1 MKILVTGG
9 AGFIGTNLIKRLLKD
24 GHEVTSIDNYSTGKK
39 ENHQEGCEYH
49 DFDLSSSHTLDK
61 EGDYLEDGT
70 WAYGDESYP
79 ANRWNPRLNHIHGH
93 GDDKYDVI
101 FHLAALARIQ
111 PSLKDPHKTIFNNFV
126 STLNILEYGRKNDI
140 KVVCAGSS
148 SVHGGAYTNPYT
160 FTKWQGDKLCHM
172 YSEVFNFPV
181 NVCRFYNVYGPHH
194 LTEGEYCTVVGIFER
209 QYKNGEPLT
218 ITWDGEQRR
227 DFTHV
232 DDIVDGLILT
242 SESSNWGL
250 TLELG
255 RGKNH
260 SINDLVDMFG
270 KDYPREYIDKRPG
283 EMRSTLCDLGLA
295 YSAVGYQPKINIEDY
310 IRSFELTEGEK
321 FLNQRNLI

>member
-1 MKILVTGG
+1 MKVLVTGG

-24 GHEVTSIDNYSTGKK
+24 GHEVVSIDNYSTGKK
-39 ENHQEGCEYH
+39 ENEQDGCIYY
-49 DFDLSSSHTLDK
+49 DYDLSYSYIRDD
-61 EGDYLEDGT
+61 GD
-70 WAYGDESYP
+70 S
-79 ANRWNPRLNHIHGH
+79 
-93 GDDKYDVI
+93 YDVI

-111 PSLKDPHKTIFNNFV
+111 PSLKHPYKTIYNNFT
-126 STLNILEYGRKNDI
+126 STLHILEYGRKNDV
-140 KVVCAGSS
+140 KVIYAGSS
-148 SVHGGAYTNPYT
+148 SIHGGAYKNPYT

-172 YSEVFNFPV
+172 YSEVFNFSV

-242 SESSNWGL
+242 SESKSWGL
-250 TLELG
+250 TIELG
-255 RGKNH
+255 RGKNY
-260 SINDLVDMFG
+260 SINDVVDMFG
-270 KDYPREYIDKRPG
+270 EDYPREYIDKRSG

-295 YSAVGYQPKINIEDY
+295 YSAVGYQPKRNIEDY
-310 IRSFELTEGEK
+310 IQGFVETERFFNE
-321 FLNQRNLI
+321 